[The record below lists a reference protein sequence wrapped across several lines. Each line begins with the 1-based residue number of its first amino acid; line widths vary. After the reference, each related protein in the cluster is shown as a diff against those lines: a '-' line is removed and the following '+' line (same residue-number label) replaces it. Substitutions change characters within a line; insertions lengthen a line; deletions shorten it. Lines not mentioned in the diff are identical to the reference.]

1 MKIEEV
7 FDALAKI
14 DLDAELIEV
23 FHEDR
28 SIWVK
33 IENVDMEEMDDEN

>member
-1 MKIEEV
+1 MSVEEV

-23 FHEDR
+23 FHESGD
-28 SIWVK
+28 IWVK
-33 IENVDMEEMDDEN
+33 ISNVDMKETGDE

>member
-1 MKIEEV
+1 MTIEEV
-7 FDALAKI
+7 FNALASV

-23 FHEDR
+23 FHEDG

-33 IENVDMEEMDDEN
+33 IENVEMEESE